1 MPCMETAWHPRS
13 RCRFRSRLG
22 PGIQGQREAEKEK
35 RETGWEIWVLAPGKD
50 TRRSGTPRREETWP
64 NRVPTGTCLPR
75 GPPHPRELQCAAGKR
90 QASRK
95 RRAKKV
101 RMGTGTG
108 EAAGPGDIGA
118 VVGSDSEARL
128 GCCGGPT
135 TEKTAR
141 RERSAAFKRRR
152 ILLSSGEGRD
162 GATER
167 MSAED
172 GRASICSTK
181 SLARNIV

>member
-13 RCRFRSRLG
+13 RCRFRSRLD

-35 RETGWEIWVLAPGKD
+35 RETGREICH
-50 TRRSGTPRREETWP
+50 
-64 NRVPTGTCLPR
+64 RVPTGTCLPR
-75 GPPHPRELQCAAGKR
+75 GPPHPRELQCVAGKR
-90 QASRK
+90 QAFRK

-118 VVGSDSEARL
+118 VVGSDSDARL
-128 GCCGGPT
+128 GCYGGPT
-135 TEKTAR
+135 TKQTAR